1 MADITS
7 SDFKQLIQAQ
17 QETNK
22 LLRLKQVSDSKPDPE
37 KYIKE
42 ELLPSKKLAAEETKE
57 REAVDNAN
65 EGVSEALSLGIIEEQ
80 EKTTKA
86 ILAMSAADDLTT
98 RLKVAEEAAKAELT
112 EKANIKSAK
121 ETSAFQKMGKFFDG
135 FSKKF
140 DKIPGSKSLMAILKG
155 TLFGGALLALLSFIQ
170 SPEFGEILKTL
181 TGPIARGLA
190 YLWTDIIK
198 PIGNFLMGMI
208 TGNHPFLTG
217 IRELGKDFGFSEENS
232 NGLATVIG
240 GLAAALTVAVIFK
253 PFAAAGFLIGTTWK
267 LGKLFLGIGVISK
280 VLSGLGLAIGDE
292 GAKADKK
299 LKKANNKRLK
309 DALKTNPNLGRA
321 VIGSSG
327 EVVRE
332 FTKPGVQNA
341 AFASASPPPAS
352 GSKGGG
358 GGSKPSGGAI
368 KKVMSGPFGKMFK
381 AFPLAARVY
390 SAHQLYGILTSGK
403 SPSKM
408 VPDVAEILGELGGG
422 VLGGIAGATI
432 GSAVLPGLGTFV
444 GGIGGAISGAVLGGD
459 LALGLAQF
467 GLDQRVTA
475 FSPYFNGLINGDAGL
490 GASGSMDSMVDMER
504 SGVGGIPGQ
513 NVKQEGML
521 NPSSFSGMDV
531 GETGNLSPGAR
542 AAKAKR
548 LNPNGQDDSGAAST
562 VAISA
567 DKYDQSSTA
576 TTYQTFATNLF
587 PNDPVMHQ
595 VALAK

>member
-42 ELLPSKKLAAEETKE
+42 ELLPSKKLAAKETKE

-98 RLKVAEEAAKAELT
+98 RLKVAEEAAQAELT

-208 TGNHPFLTG
+208 TGDHPFLTG

-240 GLAAALTVAVIFK
+240 GLAAALTVAVLFNPFIAAGLLVGGVWKFTK
-253 PFAAAGFLIGTTWK
+253 LAAGIGAISKLFSTLGTATAGVGATATTATAGISATAVKLNNRRIKAAVRANPSLGKAVISNAGNVVRQFTASGAVNSTFAPTQRAFNQRMSGAQPAKLPGRFGRFAAIPIIGR
-267 LGKLFLGIGVISK
+267 LF
-280 VLSGLGLAIGDE
+280 
-292 GAKADKK
+292 
-299 LKKANNKRLK
+299 
-309 DALKTNPNLGRA
+309 A
-321 VIGSSG
+321 VS
-327 EVVRE
+327 
-332 FTKPGVQNA
+332 
-341 AFASASPPPAS
+341 
-352 GSKGGG
+352 
-358 GGSKPSGGAI
+358 
-368 KKVMSGPFGKMFK
+368 
-381 AFPLAARVY
+381 
-390 SAHQLYGILTSGK
+390 QLYDILTSGQ
-403 SPSKM
+403 STAQMIPQ
-408 VPDVAEILGELGGG
+408 VAGIFGGLGAASLGA
-422 VLGGIAGATI
+422 LAGATMGAAMTLNPLGGFI
-432 GSAVLPGLGTFV
+432 GSLV
-444 GGIGGAISGAVLGGD
+444 GGAVGYYTGDKLAMGLSQFMLGQPVTVLSDSMNERINSVGGPSGVMESPAVQGVMAGVRMGVGQSAGALPSSTGEGGGSMK
-459 LALGLAQF
+459 LPMG
-467 GLDQRVTA
+467 G
-475 FSPYFNGLINGDAGL
+475 GNGDAIVL
-490 GASGSMDSMVDMER
+490 NTQDS
-504 SGVGGIPGQ
+504 I
-513 NVKQEGML
+513 N
-521 NPSSFSGMDV
+521 NY
-531 GETGNLSPGAR
+531 GN
-542 AAKAKR
+542 
-548 LNPNGQDDSGAAST
+548 NQT
-562 VAISA
+562 H
-567 DKYDQSSTA
+567 
-576 TTYQTFATNLF
+576 QTFATNLF

-595 VALAK
+595 VAAAR